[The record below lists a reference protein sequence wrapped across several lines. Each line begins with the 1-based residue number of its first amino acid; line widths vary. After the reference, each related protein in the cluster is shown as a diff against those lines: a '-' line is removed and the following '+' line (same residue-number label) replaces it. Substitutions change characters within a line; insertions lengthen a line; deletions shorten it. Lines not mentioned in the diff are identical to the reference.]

1 MQGIDYVAWWGA
13 VVATLVFLW
22 DVAKWFKSGPKIRQR
37 IQLDTFYPDSKVLSV
52 EKLGDAES
60 KELAAYCHIELVN
73 TGTLPTTI
81 MGIMATHT
89 CGGMNGQMSFD
100 NQRFTP
106 HYGKTLPY
114 VLAPG
119 EVWSCRI
126 EMSDL
131 HKLAERGRPY
141 IEVTVSHKRKPVVIG
156 PTLCNRGPFSSF
168 PNVRKCNDQNL

>member
-37 IQLDTFYPDSKVLSV
+37 IQPDIFYPDSKVLSV
-52 EKLGDAES
+52 EKSGNGES

-81 MGIMATHT
+81 MGISATHKRN
-89 CGGMNGQMSFD
+89 GKFGQMSFD
-100 NQRFTP
+100 NQSFTP

-114 VLAPG
+114 VLSPG
-119 EVWSCRI
+119 EVWSCRL
-126 EMSDL
+126 EMSGL
-131 HKLAERGRPY
+131 HKLAEWGRPY
-141 IEVTVSHKRKPVVIG
+141 IEVTVSHKRSPVVIW
-156 PTLCNRGPFSSF
+156 PKMSAN
-168 PNVRKCNDQNL
+168 KANLGDAKKRCA